1 MTTDKLRRLIE
12 VTNYHFKDDG
22 ILIRYW
28 FLNESFVLQLNII
41 SSLEHLTATNLLDDY
56 NGVTLLGNAD
66 GTWITWEELISNNK
80 LSQWDALNI
89 AIRYEEEKQI
99 LKDSNLLE
107 MDKAI
112 EALKNS

>member
-1 MTTDKLRRLIE
+1 MTTDKLRRLIH
-12 VTNYHFKDDG
+12 VSVFYYTNEG
-22 ILIRYW
+22 IEIKYI
-28 FLNESFVLQLNII
+28 LNSESFCLKLNII
-41 SSLEHLTATNLLDDY
+41 SSFEYLTATNLLDDY
-56 NGVTLLGNAD
+56 NGANLTGNID
-66 GTWITWEELISNNK
+66 GEWISWDKLICNN

-99 LKDSNLLE
+99 LNDSNLLE